1 MVIASQSII
10 DEARV
15 VLHHHQII
23 SRQERALL
31 LHPLLHPAAWP
42 TYFCAKNHQ
51 QHNNKDKGKQYPAP
65 ARQRPS
71 SYYEC

>member
-1 MVIASQSII
+1 
-10 DEARV
+10 
-15 VLHHHQII
+15 
-23 SRQERALL
+23 L

-71 SYYEC
+71 SNINILQL